1 MNINEFTQRR
11 RLLTLGALPVAL
23 FAPGS
28 SYAFLDW
35 IAEKA
40 AENRRKRYES
50 ISDKTLVDALYV
62 MLDGGKKEG
71 LVPELRE
78 AGFKF
83 NDLNLSM
90 LAMERRIENTGDMAG
105 ARELMR
111 GLVPDLDADVLAKIY
126 GAVCKGRGNTVKV
139 YKPAF
144 SGRLNALFKQPLVF
158 GQGRVEWYDRE
169 LSLIEW
175 SPEGRVVS
183 LLLHAHQ
190 ASTSL
195 GVMVYRHSM
204 VLFGSASTR
213 HVENSIRNSEFADY
227 ELRTL

>member
-1 MNINEFTQRR
+1 M
-11 RLLTLGALPVAL
+11 
-23 FAPGS
+23 
-28 SYAFLDW
+28 
-35 IAEKA
+35 
-40 AENRRKRYES
+40 
-50 ISDKTLVDALYV
+50 DALYV

-139 YKPAF
+139 YRLYAVLCGNA
-144 SGRLNALFKQPLVF
+144 SRHVGIAGANGLAGRC
-158 GQGRVEWYDRE
+158 
-169 LSLIEW
+169 LSLDM
-175 SPEGRVVS
+175 R
-183 LLLHAHQ
+183 
-190 ASTSL
+190 
-195 GVMVYRHSM
+195 R
-204 VLFGSASTR
+204 
-213 HVENSIRNSEFADY
+213 
-227 ELRTL
+227 